1 MQFLPI
7 PILYASMRCLSPLS
21 LLQRA
26 PRVDSIY
33 HIPAHPCASYLRAHV
48 LDLLQHIVRC
58 TCAWLDESTRS
69 SKLPIQPIFNPV
81 RCQSGSTPCS
91 RFSTGT
97 TQFQSIISQFIS
109 IAECYHPIP
118 PGSSHFHFDST
129 RFMLF
134 SAQFNLFKPFLAI
147 FRLPLSGKTNPW
159 VLGHTVPFNQ
169 PNVFNLINGFSAR
182 SIHSIGPRVLGQ
194 TNPFNWPT
202 GFGPD

>member
-118 PGSSHFHFDST
+118 PGSCFFQRSLTFLNHFWPFFDCHCRARPIHGFWAIPSHS
-129 RFMLF
+129 
-134 SAQFNLFKPFLAI
+134 
-147 FRLPLSGKTNPW
+147 TNPMYSTSSM
-159 VLGHTVPFNQ
+159 GFQ
-169 PNVFNLINGFSAR
+169 PDQSIQSVHGFWAR
-182 SIHSIGPRVLGQ
+182 LTHSTGPRVSGQ
-194 TNPFNWPT
+194 TNPFN
-202 GFGPD
+202 